1 MEREGAQ
8 LEALGRGAR
17 KKSDG
22 DRAEVMRPSRVAARA
37 AAVEEEEEEER
48 EREMEWP
55 AMELIL
61 GPNQRGRH
69 YCFRP
74 VATDEP
80 YAAAAAAEA
89 PLYLLLVTLLR
100 PPPTPLCAGPR

>member
-37 AAVEEEEEEER
+37 AAVEEEER

-80 YAAAAAAEA
+80 YAAAAEAADEA

-100 PPPTPLCAGPR
+100 PPPTLLCAGPR